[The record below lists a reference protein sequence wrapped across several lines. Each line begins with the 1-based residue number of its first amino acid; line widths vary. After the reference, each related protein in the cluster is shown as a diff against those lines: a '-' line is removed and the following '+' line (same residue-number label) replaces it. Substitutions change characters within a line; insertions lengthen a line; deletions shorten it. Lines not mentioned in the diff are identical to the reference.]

1 MGEKRND
8 EDAAFIDDDPACT
21 WGMGC
26 KTLHTHQHTHTHE
39 RLVHLR
45 MVASQTCVVCTHRSS
60 ALLPFISRV
69 LNSQLIV
76 NVTNA

>member
-26 KTLHTHQHTHTHE
+26 KTLHTHTHT
-39 RLVHLR
+39 
-45 MVASQTCVVCTHRSS
+45 
-60 ALLPFISRV
+60 
-69 LNSQLIV
+69 
-76 NVTNA
+76 NV